1 MTMVNP
7 AISGYDDKHDASNG
21 VDAGIDNFYSSLQ
34 RSRLDYVPPK
44 PSVLQGVITVFI
56 LSLKS
61 FDRVLRWPL
70 WGFLEIEY
78 SNMTS

>member
-7 AISGYDDKHDASNG
+7 AISGYDEKHDASNG
-21 VDAGIDNFYSSLQ
+21 VDVGIDNFYSSLQ

-44 PSVLQGVITVFI
+44 PSILQGVIKNCFFPQLVWQGSQVAI
-56 LSLKS
+56 VGSLETE
-61 FDRVLRWPL
+61 R
-70 WGFLEIEY
+70 